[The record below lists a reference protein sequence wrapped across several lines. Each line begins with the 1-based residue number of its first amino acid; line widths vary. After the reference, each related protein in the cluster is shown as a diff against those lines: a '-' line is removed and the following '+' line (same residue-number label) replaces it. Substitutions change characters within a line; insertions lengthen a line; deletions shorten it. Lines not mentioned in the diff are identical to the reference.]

1 MIELL
6 VYNSVNLFHLLTG
19 WHLSLMPNKNMN
31 TDEKI
36 LEGGFYQKEF
46 TCPSKLILHKQ
57 SHSGENNSNAPS
69 VQKHLLN

>member
-1 MIELL
+1 
-6 VYNSVNLFHLLTG
+6 
-19 WHLSLMPNKNMN
+19 MN